1 MRKMNF
7 EEMPDKLNVSKL
19 TIDKLVASG
28 RSEEEAIAE
37 AFRDANSNSALRKD
51 RKFVQACLDKGYIYV
66 ASPKERAIRNIAASA
81 SRGYSPFDKSYY
93 YTNGEF
99 IKGRYYQLNPIGESY
114 CDILIDQLE
123 AFLDIREFEALMYKE
138 GLIGDNP
145 TTKGICAA
153 LHISAPTLHH
163 IVAKAYR
170 KLTTPSG
177 RRLVDLMR
185 SDNELISESQALVLE
200 RTLLE
205 HEPAVQRYLEI
216 TESLKY
222 HKTQLS
228 GLGYVLELDEEN
240 GTE

>member
-1 MRKMNF
+1 
-7 EEMPDKLNVSKL
+7 
-19 TIDKLVASG
+19 
-28 RSEEEAIAE
+28 
-37 AFRDANSNSALRKD
+37 
-51 RKFVQACLDKGYIYV
+51 
-66 ASPKERAIRNIAASA
+66 
-81 SRGYSPFDKSYY
+81 
-93 YTNGEF
+93 
-99 IKGRYYQLNPIGESY
+99 
-114 CDILIDQLE
+114 
-123 AFLDIREFEALMYKE
+123 MYKE
-138 GLIGDNP
+138 GLIGDDP

-170 KLTTPSG
+170 KLMTPSG
-177 RRLVDLMR
+177 RQLVDLMR

-200 RTLLE
+200 RAILE

-216 TESLKY
+216 KESLKY